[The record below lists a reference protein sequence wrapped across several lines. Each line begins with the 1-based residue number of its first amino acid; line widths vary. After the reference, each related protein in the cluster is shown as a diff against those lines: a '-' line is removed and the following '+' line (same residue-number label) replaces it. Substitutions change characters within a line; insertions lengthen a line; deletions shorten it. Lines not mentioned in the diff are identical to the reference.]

1 MFTNPDKFLFSQAF
15 ISLKKKAMGE
25 TMGDIRVSA
34 PFSKRR
40 WSEPKE
46 GPITAGHMRLVCPAS
61 LARPILSLLTGTAR
75 MFLSR

>member
-40 WSEPKE
+40 
-46 GPITAGHMRLVCPAS
+46 
-61 LARPILSLLTGTAR
+61 
-75 MFLSR
+75 